1 MSSAMKL
8 NRGKA
13 LPGFIAGGN
22 VINNDAGQVIVS
34 DASDVELAKA
44 FPDLDPGFEP
54 FGSRVIVQ
62 LRSPKLYSAGGIK
75 FPDEVIE
82 TEMWNTQIGKVR
94 AIGAL
99 AFHDRTT
106 MQPWPEGDWAK
117 VGDYVRIPKFNQDKW
132 FIEYPVKL
140 QGLGGREFDGVERV
154 LFMLINDLDLLAKK
168 TGNPLEVKAYI

>member
-1 MSSAMKL
+1 MANGAMKVVP
-8 NRGKA
+8 KVA
-13 LPGFIAGGN
+13 EPK
-22 VINNDAGQVIVS
+22 
-34 DASDVELAKA
+34 ELLKA
-44 FPDLDPGFEP
+44 FPDIDPGFKP

-62 LRSPKLYSAGGIK
+62 LRSPNLYSAGGIK

-94 AIGAL
+94 AL
-99 AFHDRTT
+99 APMAFRYR
-106 MQPWPEGDWAK
+106 QGPKEGEMFSEGGWAS

-140 QGLGGREFDGVERV
+140 QGLGGREFDGTERV
-154 LFMLINDLDLLAKK
+154 LFMLINDLDLLAGK

>member
-1 MSSAMKL
+1 MANGAMKVVP
-8 NRGKA
+8 KVA
-13 LPGFIAGGN
+13 EPK
-22 VINNDAGQVIVS
+22 
-34 DASDVELAKA
+34 ELLKA
-44 FPDLDPGFEP
+44 FPDIDPGFRP

-62 LRSPKLYSAGGIK
+62 LRSPNLYSAGGIK

-94 AIGAL
+94 ALGAL
-99 AFHDRTT
+99 AFKNRTT
-106 MQPWPEGDWAK
+106 NELWPEGGWAA

-140 QGLGGREFDGVERV
+140 QGLGGREFDGTERV
-154 LFMLINDLDLLAKK
+154 LFMLINDLDLLAGK